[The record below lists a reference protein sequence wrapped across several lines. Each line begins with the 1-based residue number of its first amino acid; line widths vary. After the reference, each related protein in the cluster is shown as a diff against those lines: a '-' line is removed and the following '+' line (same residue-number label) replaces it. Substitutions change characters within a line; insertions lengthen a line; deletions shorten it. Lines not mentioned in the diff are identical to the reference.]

1 MFVPVLVL
9 VYFVVVVNQKLVVE
23 VVYLVQV
30 VHVVEMVEHQ
40 EYLMEVVE
48 VGIVRLVVVQQ

>member
-23 VVYLVQV
+23 VVYLGQV
-30 VHVVEMVEHQ
+30 VHVVEMVEQQ